1 MVPAVA
7 AGSVSSNIVVP
18 GVLGFLVVAGM
29 GVALFF
35 LLRSMNKQL
44 RKVAPPPPP
53 RSAKTGSARAG
64 SARAGSA
71 KTSQA
76 AGGEPGSP
84 GPSDR

>member
-53 RSAKTGSARAG
+53 RPGAADSAKAG
-64 SARAGSA
+64 
-71 KTSQA
+71 QA

-84 GPSDR
+84 GDH